1 MKLKDKKQKNRHFA
15 NNCLQESAI
24 FFILGL
30 FCVICPQSVLAEE
43 FNMNNMP
50 PPEAGMQYSTGPL
63 QKGSSV
69 TIEIVIPDNWHVNAN
84 IAADEF
90 LKPSSI
96 EISAKGVHFHS
107 WRYQG

>member
-43 FNMNNMP
+43 FNMNLLVGGLVIMLSIAMSAIFDYRRECKN
-50 PPEAGMQYSTGPL
+50 
-63 QKGSSV
+63 K
-69 TIEIVIPDNWHVNAN
+69 TIEENNEEAVVQ
-84 IAADEF
+84 DESNQSQ
-90 LKPSSI
+90 L
-96 EISAKGVHFHS
+96 
-107 WRYQG
+107 